1 MSDWEKSFEEISDRE
16 TVTLTK
22 GQIKKLMKDAALEAV
37 TLEKQKQTQEQE
49 QETTMTK
56 DQIMKVQN
64 RTERQKLIK
73 AHPELFR

>member
-1 MSDWEKSFEEISDRE
+1 MTGLEALEMMANNE

-22 GQIKKLMKDAALEAV
+22 GQIKELMRDAAREAV
-37 TLEKQKQTQEQE
+37 EMEMQKQTQKQ
-49 QETTMTK
+49 QTTMTK

-64 RTERQKLIK
+64 RTERQNLIK

>member
-1 MSDWEKSFEEISDRE
+1 MTGLEELELMADNE

-37 TLEKQKQTQEQE
+37 TLEKQKQTQEQG
-49 QETTMTK
+49 TTMTK

>member
-1 MSDWEKSFEEISDRE
+1 MTGLEALEMMANNE

-22 GQIKKLMKDAALEAV
+22 GQIKELMRDAAREAV
-37 TLEKQKQTQEQE
+37 EMEMQKQTQKQ
-49 QETTMTK
+49 QTTMTK